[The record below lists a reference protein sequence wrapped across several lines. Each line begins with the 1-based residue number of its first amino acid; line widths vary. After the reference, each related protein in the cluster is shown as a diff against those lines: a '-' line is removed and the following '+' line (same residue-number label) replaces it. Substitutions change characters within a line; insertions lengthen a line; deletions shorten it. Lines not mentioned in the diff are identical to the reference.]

1 MNNLLHS
8 SLDHSTLI
16 QYQKVWSNFMSF
28 ASRGLS
34 HYISLPADSHT
45 VGLYISHLD
54 QLGLKPSTIQSHLS
68 AISFAHKIRT
78 IVDPTQSFLITK
90 LMVAL
95 NKNNVTD
102 KRLPVTHLILIHLI
116 HATRLVLSNDYEI
129 AMYSA
134 MFSVAYYACLRVG
147 EYCVSNNDK
156 HVLQYDQIS
165 MGQKPNNV
173 RSIIVD
179 FRSFKHSN
187 HEGAMLEISSQ
198 RDTSCPVS
206 LLSKYMYIR
215 PKINGPIFVNQ
226 SGKAITRLQFQAVF
240 HRCISFLSLDTA
252 RYNTHSLRIGRCTDM
267 MTQGY
272 SDSQIKA
279 VGRWKSDAFK
289 RYIRPTIVSL

>member
-1 MNNLLHS
+1 MQPDWCYRTTMKLPCTQPCFLLHIMPAWEWPNTV
-8 SLDHSTLI
+8 SLTMI
-16 QYQKVWSNFMSF
+16 NMS
-28 ASRGLS
+28 
-34 HYISLPADSHT
+34 YNM
-45 VGLYISHLD
+45 
-54 QLGLKPSTIQSHLS
+54 
-68 AISFAHKIRT
+68 
-78 IVDPTQSFLITK
+78 TK
-90 LMVAL
+90 YPW
-95 NKNNVTD
+95 D
-102 KRLPVTHLILIHLI
+102 KKT
-116 HATRLVLSNDYEI
+116 
-129 AMYSA
+129 
-134 MFSVAYYACLRVG
+134 
-147 EYCVSNNDK
+147 
-156 HVLQYDQIS
+156 
-165 MGQKPNNV
+165 NNV

-240 HRCISFLSLDTA
+240 HRCISFLSLDTT
-252 RYNTHSLRIGRCTDM
+252 RYNTRSLRIGGCTDM

>member
-1 MNNLLHS
+1 
-8 SLDHSTLI
+8 
-16 QYQKVWSNFMSF
+16 MSF
-28 ASRGLS
+28 ASRGLN

-68 AISFAHKIRT
+68 AISFAHKVRT

-156 HVLQYDQIS
+156 HVLQYDLIS
-165 MGQKPNNV
+165 TGQKPNNV

-187 HEGAMLEISSQ
+187 YEGAMLEISSQ

-215 PKINGPIFVNQ
+215 PKINGPIFCKPVRKSYNKVTVSRCVPQMHIFLVSRHYKVQHTQ
-226 SGKAITRLQFQAVF
+226 SSHWKMHWYDDTRLQRFANKSRWQMEI
-240 HRCISFLSLDTA
+240 RCI
-252 RYNTHSLRIGRCTDM
+252 
-267 MTQGY
+267 
-272 SDSQIKA
+272 
-279 VGRWKSDAFK
+279 
-289 RYIRPTIVSL
+289 